1 MDEDF
6 VERRPGDIE
15 MYRRLDAFAQMR
27 LAPDAAA
34 MARIRSALMGQALAM
49 ADARAASLALPMQQ
63 PAIVVE
69 RPSLSALRM
78 PVTRGSAAFLA
89 ACLTLGIVAGSVT
102 ASAAGGPLYGP
113 RLWLEEANLPSAP
126 LAHANGQLDRLDAR
140 LEEIRVAV
148 TSGNAGATEAALVAY
163 TGILEDLET
172 QALADPAV
180 ADQVLDDIARRQ
192 VVLTALLGKVPP
204 QAQDALEQALQQ
216 GANAVEAIGDDGN
229 PGDPVRRGGGGP
241 GSGHDSDS
249 GSGSGGSGSGGSG
262 SGGSGSGG
270 SGSGGSGS
278 GGSGSGCSGSGGSSG
293 QTGNGQDGNKPD
305 DPPGQA
311 EQRTPKPEPTPK
323 PPKAPH
329 AEPTPEPQQGP
340 AEPAGDSESGGGE
353 SNRQSQAGGH
363 GGVAD

>member
-34 MARIRSALMGQALAM
+34 MARIRSVLMGQALAM
-49 ADARAASLALPMQQ
+49 ADARVAGLALPAQQ

-69 RPSLSALRM
+69 RPLLPALRM
-78 PVTRGSAAFLA
+78 PVTRRSAAFLA
-89 ACLTLGIVAGSVT
+89 ACLTLGLVAGSVS

-140 LEEIRVAV
+140 LEEVRVAV
-148 TSGNAGATEAALVAY
+148 ASSNAGATEAALVAY
-163 TGILEDLET
+163 TEILEDLET

-192 VVLTALLGKVPP
+192 LVLIALLGKVPP
-204 QAQDALEQALQQ
+204 QAQDALQHALQQ

-229 PGDPVRRGGGGP
+229 PGDPVRRGGGPAGGQGSDS
-241 GSGHDSDS
+241 GSGSSGSSGSGGSGSS
-249 GSGSGGSGSGGSG
+249 GSGSGGSGSDGQD
-262 SGGSGSGG
+262 
-270 SGSGGSGS
+270 
-278 GGSGSGCSGSGGSSG
+278 G
-293 QTGNGQDGNKPD
+293 QTGNGQDDSTKPD
-305 DPPGQA
+305 DPPGQP
-311 EQRTPKPEPTPK
+311 ERTPKPVPTPK
-323 PPKAPH
+323 PPKAPR
-329 AEPTPEPQQGP
+329 AEPTPEPPQWP
-340 AEPAGDSESGGGE
+340 PEPAGGSESGGGG
-353 SNRQSQAGGH
+353 SSRQSEAGDH
-363 GGVAD
+363 GGNAD

>member
-49 ADARAASLALPMQQ
+49 ADARAASLALPVQP

-69 RPSLSALRM
+69 RPSLPALRM

-126 LAHANGQLDRLDAR
+126 LAHAAGQLDRLDVR

-148 TSGNAGATEAALVAY
+148 ASGNAGATEAALVAY

-180 ADQVLDDIARRQ
+180 ADEVLDDIARRQ
-192 VVLTALLGKVPP
+192 LILTALLGKVPL
-204 QAQDALEQALQQ
+204 QAQDALQHALQQ

-229 PGDPVRRGGGGP
+229 PGDPVRRRGGGP
-241 GSGHDSDS
+241 ESGQGSDTGSGTAG
-249 GSGSGGSGSGGSG
+249 GSGTGGSGSGGSG
-262 SGGSGSGG
+262 SGGSGSDG
-270 SGSGGSGS
+270 SNGPSG
-278 GGSGSGCSGSGGSSG
+278 
-293 QTGNGQDGNKPD
+293 NDQDINNKPD
-305 DPPGQA
+305 DPPGQT
-311 EQRTPKPEPTPK
+311 ERTPRPDPTPK
-323 PPKAPH
+323 PPKAPR

-340 AEPAGDSESGGGE
+340 ADPPGGSESSGGG
-353 SNRQSQAGGH
+353 SSRQSQAGDQ
-363 GGVAD
+363 GGNAD

>member
-49 ADARAASLALPMQQ
+49 ADARAASLALPTQQ

-278 GGSGSGCSGSGGSSG
+278 GGSNG
-293 QTGNGQDGNKPD
+293 QTGT
-305 DPPGQA
+305 GQA
-311 EQRTPKPEPTPK
+311 R
-323 PPKAPH
+323 
-329 AEPTPEPQQGP
+329 
-340 AEPAGDSESGGGE
+340 
-353 SNRQSQAGGH
+353 
-363 GGVAD
+363 

>member
-49 ADARAASLALPMQQ
+49 ADARAASLALPVQQ

-69 RPSLSALRM
+69 RPSLPVLRM

-148 TSGNAGATEAALVAY
+148 RSGNAGATEAALVAY

-172 QALADPAV
+172 QALGDPAV

-192 VVLTALLGKVPP
+192 VVLAALLGQVPP
-204 QAQDALEQALQQ
+204 QARDALQHALQQ
-216 GANAVEAIGDDGN
+216 GANAVDAISGEAN
-229 PGDPVRRGGGGP
+229 PGDPVRRGSGGP
-241 GSGHDSDS
+241 GSGQGSDS
-249 GSGSGGSGSGGSG
+249 GPGSGGSGSGGSG

-270 SGSGGSGS
+270 SGSGGSN
-278 GGSGSGCSGSGGSSG
+278 G
-293 QTGNGQDGNKPD
+293 QTGNGQDGNNKPD
-305 DPPGQA
+305 DPPGQTD
-311 EQRTPKPEPTPK
+311 RTPKPDPTPKPEPTPK
-323 PPKAPH
+323 PPKAPR
-329 AEPTPEPQQGP
+329 AEPTAEPPQGP
-340 AEPAGDSESGGGE
+340 AEPAGGSESSGGG
-353 SNRQSQAGGH
+353 SSRQSQAGDH
-363 GGVAD
+363 EDNAD